1 MAARLRTL
9 TPHVGR
15 IYSAIALDEGDDAMQ
30 ETMIRVLS
38 HLRSLRE
45 PAALRGWMRRIAVRE
60 ALKLAQARRA
70 LVTVE
75 HLLERPSGDVAV
87 RVEIADTL
95 RQLSPDQ
102 RAVLLLGDLE
112 GFGAAAALLQVEVGT
127 VKSRLHRAR
136 QRSAGGGR
144 DEPMADRSAG
154 PGPPAPRPG
163 RGPARRRPGRT
174 GAGRPYQRVWPV
186 LADLEHSVPAFD
198 PMVARLRIVSRDGER
213 LTVATRLPL
222 LPLALRVQVELRQG
236 GDIRGIVR
244 TLAARSR

>member
-9 TPHVGR
+9 APHVGR
-15 IYSAIALDEGDDAMQ
+15 ICGAIALDEGDDAMQ

-45 PAALRGWMRRIAVRE
+45 PAALRGWVRRIAVRE

-112 GFGAAAALLQVEVGT
+112 GFGAAAALLEVEVGT
-127 VKSRLHRAR
+127 VKSRLHRAHT
-136 QRSAGGGR
+136 AF
-144 DEPMADRSAG
+144 
-154 PGPPAPRPG
+154 
-163 RGPARRRPGRT
+163 RRR
-174 GAGRPYQRVWPV
+174 W
-186 LADLEHSVPAFD
+186 
-198 PMVARLRIVSRDGER
+198 
-213 LTVATRLPL
+213 
-222 LPLALRVQVELRQG
+222 QG
-236 GDIRGIVR
+236 
-244 TLAARSR
+244 